1 MAYDLEE
8 QEQLDN
14 IKAWWQ
20 RYGNLVT
27 WVLIAV
33 FGAIA
38 AWQYWNHH
46 QRSESLKASTHY
58 EMLSTM
64 SSARDIKE
72 IRATAGQIIE
82 QYPGTPYAGRAALL
96 AAKANYENNDAKS
109 AKAQLEWAMKNA
121 TETSVR
127 AIAQLQLAAIQFDEK
142 AYDDALKTLGEKHE
156 AAYDGLIADLKG
168 DVLAA
173 QDKRTEAKAAYAEAL
188 TKLEAG
194 SRLQGYTQHK
204 LDALGD

>member
-14 IKAWWQ
+14 IKAWWN
-20 RYGNLVT
+20 RYGNFLT
-27 WVLIAV
+27 WALIAAL
-33 FGAIA
+33 GAIA
-38 AWQYWNHH
+38 AWQYWNYH
-46 QRSESLKASTHY
+46 QRGESLKASAQY
-58 EMLSTM
+58 ETLSKMNIT
-64 SSARDIKE
+64 ADIKE

-82 QYPGTPYAGRAALL
+82 QHPGTPYAGRAALL
-96 AAKANYENNDAKS
+96 AAKANHENNDAKS

-121 TETSVR
+121 TESSIR
-127 AIAQLQLAAIQFDEK
+127 ALAQLQLAMLQLEEK
-142 AYDDALKTLGEKHE
+142 SYDDALKTLGEKHE
-156 AAYDGLIADLKG
+156 ASFDGLIASLKG

-173 QDKRTEAKAAYAEAL
+173 QEKRAEAKAAYAEAL

-194 SRLQGYTQHK
+194 SRLHGYTQRK